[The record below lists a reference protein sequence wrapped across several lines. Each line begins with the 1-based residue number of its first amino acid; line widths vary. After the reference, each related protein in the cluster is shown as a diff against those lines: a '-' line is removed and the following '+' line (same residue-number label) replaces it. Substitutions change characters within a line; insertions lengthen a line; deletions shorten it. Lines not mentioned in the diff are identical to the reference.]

1 MRTIQAMTLKDGYR
15 SPAVDAMLAI
25 LREVGAEFAA
35 DRRALALA
43 S

>member
-1 MRTIQAMTLKDGYR
+1 VRTIQAATLRDGYR
-15 SPAVDAMLAI
+15 SPAVDAMLDI
-25 LREVGAEFAA
+25 LGEVGAEFAA